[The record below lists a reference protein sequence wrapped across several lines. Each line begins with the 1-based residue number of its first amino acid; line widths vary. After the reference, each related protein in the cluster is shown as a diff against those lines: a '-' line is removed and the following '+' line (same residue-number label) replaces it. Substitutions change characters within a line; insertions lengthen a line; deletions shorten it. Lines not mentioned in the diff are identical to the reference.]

1 MFKNVHSSSIDNH
14 QNLKT
19 DGHLSRKMHLYFTY
33 SKLPIHSNTDESQKH
48 SAEQK
53 KSYIKQ

>member
-1 MFKNVHSSSIDNH
+1 MFIAVLLLIIKIQKQS
-14 QNLKT
+14 
-19 DGHLSRKMHLYFTY
+19 DGHPSRKMGLYFTY
-33 SKLPIHSNTDESQKH
+33 SKLPIHSNTDEFQKH